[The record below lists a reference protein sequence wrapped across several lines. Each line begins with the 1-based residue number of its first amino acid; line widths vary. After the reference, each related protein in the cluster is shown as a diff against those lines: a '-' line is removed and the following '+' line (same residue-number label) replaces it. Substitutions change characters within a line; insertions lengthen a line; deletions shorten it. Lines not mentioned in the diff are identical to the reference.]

1 VSWSRKRQTESA
13 NNRQVFISKG
23 LFYSTELLK

>member
-23 LFYSTELLK
+23 L